1 MATIKLGSA
10 PATFNKTISFD
21 LVNGEKGEIAFEFV
35 YRTRSEYAALVDEL
49 SAQGKLENFDAS
61 MTEIYKVVDKS
72 AVDFILKAAKSWD
85 LEDKFTPANVAKL
98 VDQFPGAFNALTE
111 AYRSALLDG
120 RTKN

>member
-21 LVNGEKGEIAFEFV
+21 LVNGEKGEIEFEFV

-72 AVDFILKAAKSWD
+72 AVDFILKAAKGWD

-111 AYRSALLDG
+111 AYRYALLDG

>member
-21 LVNGEKGEIAFEFV
+21 LVNGEKGEITFEFV

-72 AVDFILKAAKSWD
+72 AVDFILKAAKGWD

>member
-21 LVNGEKGEIAFEFV
+21 LVNGEKGEITFEFV

-61 MTEIYKVVDKS
+61 MTEIYKAVDKS
-72 AVDFILKAAKSWD
+72 AVDFILKAAKGWD

-111 AYRSALLDG
+111 AYRAALLDG

>member
-21 LVNGEKGEIAFEFV
+21 LVNGEKGDISFEFV

-72 AVDFILKAAKSWD
+72 AVDFILKAAKGWD